1 VLFLLRA
8 VGDTTVWWLS
18 WLSPLGWST
27 RLRAWSDP
35 RGWVL
40 LLDLALAGALV
51 AVAVGLRARRDLG
64 SGLIAER
71 PGPASG
77 SPRLGDALALNL
89 RVHTT
94 SLVVWTVACA
104 VLGALLAAIVPG
116 AESMLDS
123 VGARDLIER
132 LGGVGA
138 LQETLVAA
146 LVSVVAIVISC
157 FAVGV
162 VSHGGVEEHD
172 GRTEEVLA
180 TATGRHTTFLAVGL
194 VALGGA
200 AWLLLVTGL
209 GMAIGAVGTAV
220 SFGGVL
226 AASLVQIP
234 AVWVVGALALL
245 GLAQGSRWAV
255 AGWVV
260 LVAFFLV
267 GPLAELL
274 RLPGWVADLSPYSHV
289 PKVPAD
295 PLAIGPELAL
305 TAVAAAVLATAWWR
319 YRTRDIG

>member
-1 VLFLLRA
+1 ML
-8 VGDTTVWWLS
+8 
-18 WLSPLGWST
+18 WS
-27 RLRAWSDP
+27 
-35 RGWVL
+35 
-40 LLDLALAGALV
+40 
-51 AVAVGLRARRDLG
+51 
-64 SGLIAER
+64 
-71 PGPASG
+71 
-77 SPRLGDALALNL
+77 
-89 RVHTT
+89 
-94 SLVVWTVACA
+94 VACA
-104 VLGALLAAIVPG
+104 VMGLLMAAIIPG

-123 VGARDLIER
+123 AGARDYIER

-146 LVSVVAIVISC
+146 LVSVLAIIVSC
-157 FAVGV
+157 FAVTV
-162 VSHGGVEEHD
+162 VTHGGVEEHD

-180 TATGRHTTFLAVGL
+180 TATGRSTTFLAVGL

-200 AWLLLVTGL
+200 AWLLFVTGL

-274 RLPGWVADLSPYSHV
+274 QLPRWVADLSPYSHV
-289 PKVPAD
+289 SKVPAES
-295 PLAIGPELAL
+295 LALGPELVL
-305 TAVAAAVLATAWWR
+305 TALAAAVVGAAWWR

>member
-1 VLFLLRA
+1 M
-8 VGDTTVWWLS
+8 
-18 WLSPLGWST
+18 
-27 RLRAWSDP
+27 
-35 RGWVL
+35 
-40 LLDLALAGALV
+40 GALM
-51 AVAVGLRARRDLG
+51 
-64 SGLIAER
+64 
-71 PGPASG
+71 
-77 SPRLGDALALNL
+77 
-89 RVHTT
+89 
-94 SLVVWTVACA
+94 
-104 VLGALLAAIVPG
+104 AAIIPG

-123 VGARDLIER
+123 VGARDMIER

-157 FAVGV
+157 FAVTV
-162 VSHGGVEEHD
+162 VTHGGVEEHD

-180 TATGRHTTFLAVGL
+180 TATGRSTTFLAVGL

-260 LVAFFLV
+260 RGGLLPGRPAGRAAAAPGLGGRPLAVLPRAEGAGRVARGRPRAGPDRARSGRPRHGLVA
-267 GPLAELL
+267 
-274 RLPGWVADLSPYSHV
+274 LPDA
-289 PKVPAD
+289 
-295 PLAIGPELAL
+295 
-305 TAVAAAVLATAWWR
+305 
-319 YRTRDIG
+319 